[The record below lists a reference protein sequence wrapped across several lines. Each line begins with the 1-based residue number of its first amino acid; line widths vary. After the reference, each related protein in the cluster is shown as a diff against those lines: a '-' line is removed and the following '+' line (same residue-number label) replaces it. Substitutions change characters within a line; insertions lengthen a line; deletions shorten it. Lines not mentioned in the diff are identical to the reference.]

1 MLAGKRGQVMTMKMI
16 ALAALG
22 VFAATSASAQ
32 AVGTQGWVPN
42 LSGVYR
48 CVHHCAGRGLPHII
62 QTGWQLSLTD
72 ETGQPSVG
80 WIQRPGFIWVEALKG
95 GAVYSPS
102 GFTIQFNNGSVW
114 VLLEPTP
121 IPGANVLY

>member
-1 MLAGKRGQVMTMKMI
+1 
-16 ALAALG
+16 
-22 VFAATSASAQ
+22 
-32 AVGTQGWVPN
+32 
-42 LSGVYR
+42 
-48 CVHHCAGRGLPHII
+48 
-62 QTGWQLSLTD
+62 
-72 ETGQPSVG
+72 
-80 WIQRPGFIWVEALKG
+80 LKG